1 MPKTNCIVDLL
12 VFGDVNFF
20 SCSQWTR
27 EGTLHDLKMSNVK
40 INPKRS
46 TVSRALSIQAIEK
59 LQELLGKSQPST
71 LMWPTA
77 KYPSEFGVIWLW
89 LISYPRIN
97 PWFGTIAFKG
107 GSKTP
112 NHGATTKITERNP
125 DDSAPRLSWK
135 LWRYAWPSL
144 VPGSSSET
152 KKKKDSV
159 PSKSLK

>member
-12 VFGDVNFF
+12 VFGGVNFF

-27 EGTLHDLKMSNVK
+27 EGTLHECQNVK
-40 INPKRS
+40 RENQSQKIHRIKSLVHPSYWEVARTPGQVTPS
-46 TVSRALSIQAIEK
+46 TSGQL
-59 LQELLGKSQPST
+59 PST
-71 LMWPTA
+71 L
-77 KYPSEFGVIWLW
+77 SEFGVILLW